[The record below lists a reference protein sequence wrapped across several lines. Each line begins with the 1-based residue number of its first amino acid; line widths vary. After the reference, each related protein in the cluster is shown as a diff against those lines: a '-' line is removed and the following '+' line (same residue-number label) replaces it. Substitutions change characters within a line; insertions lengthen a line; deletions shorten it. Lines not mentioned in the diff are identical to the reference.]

1 MTIMKNKGNLQ
12 IILNSIVSEVKAMS
26 ILSDY
31 VQAEAEKKGS
41 PPGEWLKDIAKN
53 AGKCQFATHIG
64 RFANPDVTVNWQA
77 KIQEKP
83 DEPYV
88 STASAKC
95 RTDIFVA
102 ANYLAT
108 ASLLQLQ
115 LEDGRTFY
123 EHLQD
128 DESQLRQEFNHWQ
141 LDYEQVREDLLAIK
155 SYEVPTATD
164 TRLKQVYFP
173 VGDDDYHLLTV
184 LPPSSLMQEVRTRIR
199 RMETDARKACDK
211 KSAKYGSTHR
221 RIYNLTQTKFG
232 GTNPR
237 NISFANMHNGGRSY
251 MLPAI
256 PPQIT
261 KRDVLLPKRDFFKES
276 LRLRNFANLL
286 RQLHGRYADKRNN
299 MDIRQAARSIERQI
313 MEVTLQQVYV
323 LRQQA
328 KGWSD
333 GHKLNRAQA
342 IWLDDK
348 YAEIRLEETAW
359 QKELADRFARW
370 IIDTYLFVLKKDGV
384 ELGDGELAA
393 LKKETQEFIKE
404 DLRKQ

>member
-1 MTIMKNKGNLQ
+1 
-12 IILNSIVSEVKAMS
+12 MS

-41 PPGEWLKDIAKN
+41 PPGEWLTDIAKN

-64 RFANPDVTVNWQA
+64 RFVNPDVTVNWQA
-77 KIQEKP
+77 KIKEKP
-83 DEPYV
+83 DELYV

-95 RTDIFVA
+95 QTDIFVA

-123 EHLQD
+123 EHLQVD
-128 DESQLRQEFNHWQ
+128 DSQLRQEFSQWQ
-141 LDYEQVREDLLAIK
+141 LNYEQVREDLLAIK

-173 VGDDDYHLLTV
+173 IGDDDYHLLTV
-184 LPPSSLMQEVRTRIR
+184 LPPSSLMQEVRMRIR
-199 RMETDARKACDK
+199 RMETDAREACDK

-232 GTNPR
+232 GTKPQ
-237 NISFANMHNGGRSY
+237 NISFGNNRQGGRSY
-251 MLPAI
+251 MLSAM
-256 PPQIT
+256 PPQLS
-261 KRDVLLPKRDFFKES
+261 KRDVILPKQDFFKES

-323 LRQQA
+323 LRQQE

-333 GHKLNRAQA
+333 GRRLNRAQA

-348 YAEIRLEETAW
+348 YADIRLEETDW

>member
-1 MTIMKNKGNLQ
+1 
-12 IILNSIVSEVKAMS
+12 MS
-26 ILSDY
+26 ILGDY
-31 VQAEAEKKGS
+31 VQAESDKKGS
-41 PPGEWLKDIAKN
+41 PPGQWLADIAKN
-53 AGKCQFATHIG
+53 AGKCLFATHIG

-77 KIQEKP
+77 KIKEKP

-95 RTDIFVA
+95 QTDIFVA

-123 EHLQD
+123 EHLQAD
-128 DESQLRQEFNHWQ
+128 DDTLRQEFSQWQ
-141 LDYEQVREDLLAIK
+141 LDYEQVREEFLAIK

-164 TRLKQVYFP
+164 KWLKQVYFP
-173 VGDDDYHLLTV
+173 IGDDDYHLLTV
-184 LPPSSLMQEVRTRIR
+184 LPPSSLMQEVRMRIR
-199 RMETDARKACDK
+199 KMETDAREACDK

-232 GTNPR
+232 GTKPQ
-237 NISFANMHNGGRSY
+237 NISFGNNRQGGRSY
-251 MLPAI
+251 MLSAMS
-256 PPQIT
+256 PQLS
-261 KRDVLLPKRDFFKES
+261 KREVILPKRDFFQES
-276 LRLRNFANLL
+276 LRLRNFANLF

-313 MEVTLQQVYV
+313 MEFTLQQVYA
-323 LRQQA
+323 LRQQE

-333 GHKLNRAQA
+333 GRKLSKAQA

-348 YAEIRLEETAW
+348 YADMRLEEAEW

-370 IIDTYLFVLKKDGV
+370 IMDAYLFILKKDGV
-384 ELGDGELAA
+384 GLGDEELAA